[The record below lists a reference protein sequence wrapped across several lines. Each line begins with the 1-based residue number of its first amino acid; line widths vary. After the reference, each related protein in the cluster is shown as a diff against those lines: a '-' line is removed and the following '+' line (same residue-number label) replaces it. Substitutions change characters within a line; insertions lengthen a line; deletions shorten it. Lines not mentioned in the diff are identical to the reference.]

1 VIRKKTLQSDKELRK
16 KMHQSLQFSVLYS
29 DLSKDQ
35 EQMSIRGAIE
45 VIEKTEIDVASYLK
59 SYLEA
64 QNEVR

>member
-1 VIRKKTLQSDKELRK
+1 
-16 KMHQSLQFSVLYS
+16 MHQSLQFSVLYS

-59 SYLEA
+59 SNLEA